1 MQLTNSV
8 PVKASPDEVFA
19 LMNDV
24 ERVASCMPGAAL
36 EGRESDAWQG
46 SVKIKVG
53 PISAAYAGTV
63 RFLEVDPRARR
74 LRVQARGADTHGSG
88 DAEAEV
94 ALEVLAAPEGALLQI
109 STDLVIRGKIA
120 QFGKGAI
127 ATVSD
132 RILQQFAQNLGSL
145 LDQDRTPT
153 PPASS
158 SGSSGSSTSSG
169 LPSTAPRAT
178 RPAPAPAEAELDGL
192 SMLLGPAA
200 AKYGVAAGAFAFGL
214 FEGWLLGRLGSQARE
229 LRALRRA
236 S

>member
-36 EGRESDAWQG
+36 EGRDGDAWQG

-63 RFLEVDPRARR
+63 RFLEVDPQGRR

-132 RILQQFAQNLGSL
+132 RILQQFARNLGSL
-145 LDQDRTPT
+145 LDQDRTPA
-153 PPASS
+153 AS
-158 SGSSGSSTSSG
+158 TSG
-169 LPSTAPRAT
+169 LPSTAPRAAL
-178 RPAPAPAEAELDGL
+178 PAAPAEAELDGL

-200 AKYGVAAGAFAFGL
+200 AKYGVVAGAFAFGL
-214 FEGWLLGRLGSQARE
+214 FEGWLLGRIGAQARE

>member
-1 MQLTNSV
+1 MQLTNTV

-36 EGRESDAWQG
+36 DGQDGDVWQG
-46 SVKIKVG
+46 RVKIKVG

-63 RFLEVDPRARR
+63 RFLEVDAERRR
-74 LRVQARGADTHGSG
+74 LRVHARGADTHGNG

-94 ALEVLAAPEGALLQI
+94 ALDVVAAPEGALLQL

-127 ATVSD
+127 AAVSD

-145 LDQDRTPT
+145 LDADRAGGAAASPHVGANSPRVGVTSA
-153 PPASS
+153 PASQAA
-158 SGSSGSSTSSG
+158 
-169 LPSTAPRAT
+169 L
-178 RPAPAPAEAELDGL
+178 AEESELDGL
-192 SMLLGPAA
+192 ALLLGPAA
-200 AKYGVAAGAFAFGL
+200 AKYGLVAGAFAVGL
-214 FEGWLLGRLGSQARE
+214 FEGWLLGRLTAQARE
-229 LRALRRA
+229 LRALRR
-236 S
+236 SS

>member
-1 MQLTNSV
+1 MQLTNAV

-36 EGRESDAWQG
+36 DGQDGDVWQG
-46 SVKIKVG
+46 RVKIKVG

-63 RFLEVDPRARR
+63 RFLEVDAERRR
-74 LRVQARGADTHGSG
+74 LRVHARGADTHGSG

-94 ALEVLAAPEGALLQI
+94 ALDVVAAPEGALLQL

-127 ATVSD
+127 AIVSD

-145 LDQDRTPT
+145 LDADRAGGAAASPGAGANSPRVGATSY
-153 PPASS
+153 PASQPALGQ
-158 SGSSGSSTSSG
+158 GS
-169 LPSTAPRAT
+169 
-178 RPAPAPAEAELDGL
+178 ELDGL
-192 SMLLGPAA
+192 AVLVGPAA
-200 AKYGVAAGAFAFGL
+200 AKYGLVAGAFAVGL
-214 FEGWLLGRLGSQARE
+214 FEGWLLGRLGAQARE

>member
-36 EGRESDAWQG
+36 EGRDGDAWQG

-63 RFLEVDPRARR
+63 RFLEVDPQERR

-94 ALEVLAAPEGALLQI
+94 ALEVLAAPEGALLQL

-145 LDQDRTPT
+145 LDQERTPA
-153 PPASS
+153 ASS
-158 SGSSGSSTSSG
+158 PVG
-169 LPSTAPRAT
+169 LPSAAPLAAG
-178 RPAPAPAEAELDGL
+178 RPAAPAEAELDGL

-200 AKYGVAAGAFAFGL
+200 AKYGVVAGAFAFGL
-214 FEGWLLGRLGSQARE
+214 FEGWLLGRLGAQARE
-229 LRALRRA
+229 LRALRAPRRA

>member
-36 EGRESDAWQG
+36 EGRDGDAWQG

-63 RFLEVDPRARR
+63 RFLEVDPQGRR

-127 ATVSD
+127 ATVSE
-132 RILQQFAQNLGSL
+132 RILQQFARNLGSL

-153 PPASS
+153 PAAS
-158 SGSSGSSTSSG
+158 SSG
-169 LPSTAPRAT
+169 LPSAAPRAT
-178 RPAPAPAEAELDGL
+178 LPAAPAESELDGL

-200 AKYGVAAGAFAFGL
+200 AKYGVVAGAFAFGL

>member
-36 EGRESDAWQG
+36 DGLDGDAWQG

-63 RFLEVDPRARR
+63 RFLEVDPRGRR

-94 ALEVLAAPEGALLQI
+94 ALEVLAAAEGALLKI

-145 LDQDRTPT
+145 LDQDRAPAA
-153 PPASS
+153 PASDV
-158 SGSSGSSTSSG
+158 
-169 LPSTAPRAT
+169 PATAPHAA
-178 RPAPAPAEAELDGL
+178 RPAVPAEAELDGL

-200 AKYGVAAGAFAFGL
+200 AKYGLVAGAFAFGL
-214 FEGWLLGRLGSQARE
+214 FEGWLLGRLGAQARE
-229 LRALRRA
+229 LRALRAPRRA